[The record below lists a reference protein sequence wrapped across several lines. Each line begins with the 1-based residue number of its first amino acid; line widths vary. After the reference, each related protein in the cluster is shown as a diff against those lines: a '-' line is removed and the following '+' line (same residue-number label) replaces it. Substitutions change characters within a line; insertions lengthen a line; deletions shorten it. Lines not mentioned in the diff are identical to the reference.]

1 MRAWIAYKCQRLNKA
16 DYRSNVLGD
25 NLVNRPRGGLVGV
38 LIGLRQDRRVCS
50 STKAITRPVH
60 VTDVKLSLGT
70 PSILPSLISLF
81 CLKIAFFLSGGFQWW
96 NISFFLITK
105 TGLSCADV
113 LEHLLLILKTNN
125 SRSKNHT
132 PPSAILH
139 LSPIITMLY
148 KEISR
153 LVSLVNN
160 RKQ

>member
-25 NLVNRPRGGLVGV
+25 NLVNRPRGGRVGV
-38 LIGLRQDRRVCS
+38 LIGLRQDRRACS
-50 STKAITRPVH
+50 STKAITCPVH

-70 PSILPSLISLF
+70 PSILPLTHILVLSKN
-81 CLKIAFFLSGGFQWW
+81 CVFLSGGFQWQ

-105 TGLSCADV
+105 TGLLCADV
-113 LEHLLLILKTNN
+113 LEHLLLIFKTNN
-125 SRSKNHT
+125 SRSESHT

-148 KEISR
+148 KEISQ
-153 LVSLVNN
+153 LVSLVTN
-160 RKQ
+160 RK